1 MHTTASEL
9 IEKIHARQTRVA
21 IIELGYVGL
30 PLAGVFA
37 EAGHRVI
44 GSDLDGHKVA
54 AVKRGESY
62 IEDIPSATLRPL
74 VATERLSATT
84 DVSVRRACDAV
95 SIWAGTDPRYWP
107 GSSRRWIT
115 IPASS
120 SWSTR
125 STLPCRA
132 TGYRRCRTCS
142 TRR

>member
-30 PLAGVFA
+30 PLAVVFA

-44 GSDLDGHKVA
+44 GSDLNGHKVA

-74 VATERLSATT
+74 VATERPSATT
-84 DVSVRRACDAV
+84 DVSVLRACDAV
-95 SIWAGTDPRYWP
+95 SIWAGTASRSIRATWP

-115 IPASS
+115 
-120 SWSTR
+120 
-125 STLPCRA
+125 LE
-132 TGYRRCRTCS
+132 G
-142 TRR
+142 